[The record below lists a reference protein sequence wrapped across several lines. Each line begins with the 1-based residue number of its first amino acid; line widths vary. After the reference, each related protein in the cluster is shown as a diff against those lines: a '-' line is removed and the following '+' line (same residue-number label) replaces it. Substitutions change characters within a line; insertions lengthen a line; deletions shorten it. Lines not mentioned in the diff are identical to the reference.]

1 MSDVRAARLELWKL
15 FDQGLQ
21 SSLASQSPPSVF
33 HVARAIRRYDVL
45 DASKNAVRRWFSHRY
60 AVLFEQYTGLD
71 VRREFFAARSAKEQL
86 DAGGGK
92 GVVSSSLPPLRG
104 CGCLRV
110 RGVDDGG
117 RDDG

>member
-15 FDQGLQ
+15 FDQSLQ

-71 VRREFFAARSAKEQL
+71 VRREFFAARSAKEQCEGWRL
-86 DAGGGK
+86 GADA
-92 GVVSSSLPPLRG
+92 
-104 CGCLRV
+104 LRV
-110 RGVDDGG
+110 WVEQWMPAVEKVSCPAPSLL
-117 RDDG
+117 